1 MMASLPEPR
10 RQSMLGAVLGNYR
23 VTAALGHGGMG
34 TVYRATHRLLDSPA
48 AIKFLRSD
56 LAHNE
61 DVVQRFF
68 TEAKAASAIQHP
80 GIIEVYDF
88 GYTSEG
94 RAYLVMELLEG
105 VTLAKRLQQRTR
117 LSEGEAVAVARG
129 IAGALRAAHA
139 KSIVHRDLKPDNVFL
154 VPDGTSERVKVL
166 DFGIAKL
173 LLAGEGQTQTGA
185 LMGTPLYMAPEQART
200 ANAVDHR
207 ADLYSLGCILYEL
220 LTGAPPFPGD
230 APGEVIVA
238 QMFTEP
244 RPVRDH
250 VAGVTPE
257 LEELVLQLLAKEP
270 EQRPAD
276 AGVVVERLDAIATR
290 VPRRPLRASEPVL
303 NATSSPPAIALPAP
317 SLVPGAPPRQAS
329 MPLIAGV
336 VTVLVAGIVVA
347 AIALRGRGDAPAP
360 APAPP
365 PPTIEMVT
373 TPPAPVPAK
382 LDPVPAPTPAPPV
395 DVPVPAP
402 GPVETKPR
410 PTKRAAPA
418 LVKPALPTET
428 HTKKH
433 SPVERDL

>member
-1 MMASLPEPR
+1 MMASLPQPR

-56 LAHNE
+56 LAHDE

-88 GYTSEG
+88 GYTTEG

-117 LSEGEAVAVARG
+117 LAEADAILIARG

-139 KSIVHRDLKPDNVFL
+139 KSIVHRDLKPDNIFL
-154 VPDGTSERVKVL
+154 VPDSTSERVKVL

-173 LLAGEGQTQTGA
+173 LLGGNGHTQTGA

-220 LTGAPPFPGD
+220 LTGAPPFVGD
-230 APGEVIVA
+230 APGEIIVA
-238 QMFTEP
+238 QMFTEA

-250 VAGVTPE
+250 VAGVSPE

-276 AGVVVERLDAIATR
+276 AGEVVERLDAIAAHVLR
-290 VPRRPLRASEPVL
+290 HPLRASEPVL
-303 NATSSPPAIALPAP
+303 SAPAIALPAP
-317 SLVPGAPPRQAS
+317 SLVPGVPPREPS

-347 AIALRGRGDAPAP
+347 AIALRGSGDEAAPAP
-360 APAPP
+360 TPPPIEMMTTPAPP
-365 PPTIEMVT
+365 EPVKLE
-373 TPPAPVPAK
+373 PA
-382 LDPVPAPTPAPPV
+382 PVPAPTPAPPI
-395 DVPVPAP
+395 DVAPAP
-402 GPVETKPR
+402 VEAKPR
-410 PTKRAAPA
+410 PTRRPLPA
-418 LVKPALPTET
+418 TVKPALPTET
-428 HTKKH
+428 HTKKS

>member
-1 MMASLPEPR
+1 
-10 RQSMLGAVLGNYR
+10 MLGAVLGNYR

-61 DVVQRFF
+61 DVVERFF

-88 GYTSEG
+88 GHTPEG
-94 RAYLVMELLEG
+94 RPYLVMELLEG

-117 LSEGEAVAVARG
+117 LSEAEAIGIIRG

-154 VPDGTSERVKVL
+154 VPDSGSERVKVL

-173 LLAGEGQTQTGA
+173 LLGGNGHTQTGA

-207 ADLYSLGCILYEL
+207 CDLYSLGCILYEL
-220 LTGAPPFPGD
+220 LTGAPPFVGD
-230 APGEVIVA
+230 APGEIIVA

-250 VAGVTPE
+250 VAGISPE
-257 LEELVLQLLAKEP
+257 LEALTLQLLAKEP
-270 EQRPAD
+270 DQRPAD
-276 AGVVVERLDAIATR
+276 AAEVVQRLDELAAR
-290 VPRRPLRASEPVL
+290 APHRPLRASVPVM
-303 NATSSPPAIALPAP
+303 NSTSAPAIAVPAP
-317 SLVPGAPPRQAS
+317 SLVPGAPVRDSPS

-336 VTVLVAGIVVA
+336 VTVLLAGIVIAV
-347 AIALRGRGDAPAP
+347 IALRGSGDDPAP
-360 APAPP
+360 APV
-365 PPTIEMVT
+365 PPTIEMTT
-373 TPPAPVPAK
+373 TPTVPVPT
-382 LDPVPAPTPAPPV
+382 PAPTPPPVKAEPAPTEPAPP
-395 DVPVPAP
+395 
-402 GPVETKPR
+402 PVEAKPPADAKPR
-410 PTKRAAPA
+410 IKRTTPA
-418 LVKPALPTET
+418 TVPPPAVPTET
-428 HTKKH
+428 HTKKA